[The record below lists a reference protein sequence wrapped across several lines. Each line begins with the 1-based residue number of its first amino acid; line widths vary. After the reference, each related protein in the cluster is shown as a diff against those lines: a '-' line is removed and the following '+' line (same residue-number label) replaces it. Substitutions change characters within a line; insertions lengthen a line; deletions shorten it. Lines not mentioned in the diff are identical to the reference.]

1 MEIDALTH
9 PTDFRAGE
17 RALAEAAA
25 TAGFAP
31 SIHHTQPWRWRLT
44 GSILDLHLERGRI
57 APADPDGRLAILSCG
72 AALHHARVALAAGGW
87 HVTVTRMVLGA
98 DRDLLA
104 RLRVTGRSP
113 ADPLSAR
120 LLRAIPARPN
130 DRRLAI
136 GTEVDPAD
144 LAAITTAGDAYDTR
158 LHRLPP
164 GQIAELAALTD
175 HALLRAAGGAAVVVL
190 YGSADQ
196 ALNWL
201 RAGEAL
207 SAVWLTATERGVS
220 LRPLS
225 ALADSG
231 DARQAMRAMVPGIG
245 HPYLVVR
252 LDRIDPADAGGP
264 RAPAAQIIE
273 RF

>member
-120 LLRAIPARPN
+120 LLSAIPARPN

-175 HALLRAAGGAAVVVL
+175 HALLRAAGGA
-190 YGSADQ
+190 G
-196 ALNWL
+196 
-201 RAGEAL
+201 R
-207 SAVWLTATERGVS
+207 R
-220 LRPLS
+220 RPLRQRRS
-225 ALADSG
+225 GAQLAAGRRGALRGLAHRHRTRRVAAAAQCPGRFRRRPPGHAG
-231 DARQAMRAMVPGIG
+231 DGPRDRPPVPGTADG
-245 HPYLVVR
+245 P
-252 LDRIDPADAGGP
+252 DRSGRRG
-264 RAPAAQIIE
+264 
-273 RF
+273 